1 MNADDREIHEELELH
16 LELLTEQLAQE
27 GLAPAA
33 AAAEAQRRFGD
44 LDHLRAECAEVR
56 SRSLAHVRGRAAAFA
71 DSRRAYELLLLGAV
85 GWNLV
90 WPMVDR
96 DWVHNSWWAVLGICA
111 LAAGSG
117 PELARTLAGSAGGSR
132 SPVPWRV
139 LAGLAVV
146 GLLPSFH
153 AAVTADAWPEGRVPA
168 RTVWDVVGGD
178 VDAGWAD
185 VAPVRPLAQV
195 IGFGFGGPTPDL
207 MVPSAPAGSRSS
219 WLDEQVARGLG
230 SPPRWVT
237 VPMASLFHACVAWT
251 LLCGLLLVIRRLR
264 PAPGGAA
271 FASPSLLLLIVPL
284 ATAPLLQPAAGT
296 AHVGEVASD
305 AARGLGDL
313 LAWTVFLS
321 WFVLPPLMAVRILAR
336 RRAPHDLARAL
347 PLFLVVLPQAMGA
360 FDRRSGFWSNE
371 PHLVRA
377 VGPALLVA
385 AASTLLLARSGPVGP
400 TSRASR

>member
-1 MNADDREIHEELELH
+1 MSADDREIQEELELH
-16 LELLTEQLAQE
+16 LELLTEQLAHE

-44 LDHLRAECAEVR
+44 LDRLRAECAEVR
-56 SRSLAHVRGRAAAFA
+56 SRSLAHLRDRAVAFA
-71 DSRRAYELLLLGAV
+71 VSRRAYELLLLGAV

-117 PELARTLAGSAGGSR
+117 PELARTLAGSSGGSR

-153 AAVTADAWPEGRVPA
+153 AAVTADTWPEGRAPA
-168 RTVWDVVGGD
+168 RTVWDVLGGD

-207 MVPSAPAGSRSS
+207 MVPGAPAGSRSS
-219 WLDEQVARGLG
+219 WLDEQAARGLG

-251 LLCGLLLVIRRLR
+251 LLCGLLLAVRRLR

-271 FASPSLLLLIVPL
+271 FASPSLLLLAAPL
-284 ATAPLLQPAAGT
+284 AAAALLQPAAG
-296 AHVGEVASD
+296 AAQVGEVVSS
-305 AARGLGDL
+305 AARDLGDL
-313 LAWTVFLS
+313 LAWGAFLS
-321 WFVLPPLMAVRILAR
+321 WFLLPPLIAVRILAR
-336 RRAPHDLARAL
+336 RRSPIDLARAL
-347 PLFLVVLPQAMGA
+347 PLFLVLLPLAVGA
-360 FDRRSGFWSNE
+360 FDPRGGFWSNE

-377 VGPALLVA
+377 VGPALLLA
-385 AASTLLLARSGPVGP
+385 AVSTLLLARSRPVGP
-400 TSRASR
+400 TGSPSR